1 MTTNDTVHNIFNI
14 REGSNSEIE
23 EQKDIKYLED
33 NIKLELRF

>member
-23 EQKDIKYLED
+23 EQKHRK
-33 NIKLELRF
+33 KTPK